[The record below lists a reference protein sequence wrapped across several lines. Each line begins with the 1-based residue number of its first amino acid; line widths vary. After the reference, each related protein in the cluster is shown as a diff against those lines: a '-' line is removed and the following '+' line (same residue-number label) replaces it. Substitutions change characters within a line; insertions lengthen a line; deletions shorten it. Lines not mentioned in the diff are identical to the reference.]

1 MPIYDFV
8 NKETGEEFS
17 EMMSMSQRESYLAEN
32 PNIQQVLNAV
42 NVFSGSR
49 VNKDAGFAENI
60 SRIAEAHPT
69 SPLASKVGGKSIK
82 DVKTEQVI
90 AKHRKRSASPPS

>member
-17 EMMSMSQRESYLAEN
+17 EMMSMSQRESYLADN

-69 SPLASKVGGKSIK
+69 SPLASKVGRKSIK

>member
-1 MPIYDFV
+1 MPIYDF
-8 NKETGEEFS
+8 KDTKTGEEFS
-17 EMMSMSQRESYLAEN
+17 DMMSMSQRESFLAEN
-32 PNIQQVLNAV
+32 PHIQQVLNRV
-42 NVFSGSR
+42 NMFSGSR
-49 VNKDAGFAENI
+49 DNKDAGFAENL

-69 SPLASKVGGKSIK
+69 SPLASKVGKKSIK

>member
-1 MPIYDFV
+1 
-8 NKETGEEFS
+8 
-17 EMMSMSQRESYLAEN
+17 MMSMSQRESYLADN

-69 SPLASKVGGKSIK
+69 SPLASRVGRKSIK